1 MNIELGYDTRIQTV
15 TVPEDRL
22 LAVLEP
28 SAFPPTAGIEEDLI
42 RAALVAP
49 IGAPPLREVVN
60 AGEKIVLVTSDI
72 SRPMPTWKVMP
83 AVLDELYA
91 AGARPEDITL
101 VFARGVHRAHK
112 RAPRHLKDP
121 APLFFDHRL
130 QL

>member
-28 SAFPPTAGIEEDLI
+28 SAFPPTAGSEEDLI
-42 RAALVAP
+42 RAALAAP

-60 AGEKIVLVTSDI
+60 AGEKAVLVTSDI

-83 AVLDELYA
+83 RSNHQRRLRL
-91 AGARPEDITL
+91 RKHPEIGT
-101 VFARGVHRAHK
+101 R
-112 RAPRHLKDP
+112 RHG
-121 APLFFDHRL
+121 
-130 QL
+130 